1 MLTKPDRYPVPHSH
15 DISAKLHGKSTFPRL
30 EFVKAFNHTPM
41 NAGDIEKTAVATP
54 FGLYEWLY
62 MSFGLDN
69 ANATLQRCLAN
80 IFLDVECICIYTNDI
95 LIFSKDSQ

>member
-1 MLTKPDRYPVPHSH
+1 
-15 DISAKLHGKSTFPRL
+15 
-30 EFVKAFNHTPM
+30 M

-62 MSFGLDN
+62 VPFGLDN

-80 IFLDVECICIYTNDI
+80 IFLDVECICIYTNAI
-95 LIFSKDSQ
+95 LIFSKDSQRHESHLVRVFDILQDHDLWIAIDKSEFFKESL